1 MNERHDS
8 GYRLLFSHPRMV
20 RDLLRGFIPVPEV
33 ENPAGLFLERRS
45 GSHTSQSYD
54 RREQDMVWRLRR
66 TGSPDLYLLLE
77 FQSQVDSRMDVRT
90 ATYRGLFCEGLIRTG
105 EWPRGAGLPLVL
117 PAVVY
122 NGRGYWR
129 AAGAVDRSMG
139 WDGSLGWTSYL
150 LIDALREPLEDV
162 EPENLVRLLFEL
174 ERSRTPAEI
183 DRHVGRLAQLL
194 AGPEDADLRRAFT
207 AFLSQ
212 SLIPGRFPGSV
223 ILALQDLE
231 EIRPMLRE
239 TVIEWTHQWLE
250 EGRSRGIEEGRT
262 RGIEE
267 GIRLGH
273 QQGEAALFL
282 RLLEKRFGP
291 VDPRL
296 RSRIESARSEQL
308 EAWGELLLGARSVQ
322 EIFGH

>member
-20 RDLLRGFIPVPEV
+20 RDLLRGFIPIPKT
-33 ENPAGLFLERRS
+33 ENLAGLFLERRS
-45 GSHTSQSYD
+45 GSHTSQSYE
-54 RREQDMVWRLRR
+54 RREQDMVWCLRR
-66 TGSPDLYLLLE
+66 AGSPDLYLLLE
-77 FQSQVDSRMDVRT
+77 FQSQADSRMDVRT
-90 ATYRGLFCEGLIRTG
+90 ATYRGLFCEGLIRAG
-105 EWPRGAGLPLVL
+105 EWPRGADLPLVL

-122 NGRGYWR
+122 NGRGHWR

-139 WDGSLGWTSYL
+139 WDESLGWTSYL

-174 ERSRTPAEI
+174 ERSRTPEEI
-183 DRHVGRLAQLL
+183 DRHAGLLAQVLV
-194 AGPEDADLRRAFT
+194 GPEDGDLRRAFT
-207 AFLSQ
+207 AFLAQ
-212 SLIPGRFPGSV
+212 SLIPGRFPGAV
-223 ILALQDLE
+223 IPALHDLE

-239 TVIEWTHQWLE
+239 TVTEWTYQWLE
-250 EGRSRGIEEGRT
+250 EGRARGIEEGR
-262 RGIEE
+262 
-267 GIRLGH
+267 RLGH
-273 QQGEAALFL
+273 QEGEATLFL

-291 VDPRL
+291 VDARL

-308 EAWGELLLGARSVQ
+308 EAWSDLLIAARSLD